1 MTEILTESFCER
13 CGTRYT
19 FETVQRRGRPLGR
32 LTTLGRGLKHFVV
45 MPDASL
51 DEAMAVARSEVEQQ
65 TTSAQLE
72 AFHRTFNFCLSCR
85 QYTCGEC
92 WNPIE
97 GRCLSCAP
105 LPVEEAAPPAEA
117 ILDVTVPLVIP
128 IVPATAPAPGPAA
141 GLQATLEPG
150 LEAAADAAAIQAA
163 EAEAEAE
170 AEVEAAEEEVAED
183 AAPEITVPEAEPL
196 EPGDAALPAPEAD
209 RSVAGV
215 SGVEPREGAPHTS
228 ASSRF
233 EPGRSLDDEIAAYE
247 LRIAALAEAPIE
259 SEPPLRPAAVRES
272 ERGPTVAAM
281 SRERSRPEQA
291 PAVAQIQAE
300 AVTVAAGAGSCRA
313 CGLSISASARFCRRC
328 GARQDA

>member
-141 GLQATLEPG
+141 GLHATLEPG

>member
-128 IVPATAPAPGPAA
+128 VVAATAPAPGPAA

-233 EPGRSLDDEIAAYE
+233 EPGRSLDDETAA
-247 LRIAALAEAPIE
+247 
-259 SEPPLRPAAVRES
+259 
-272 ERGPTVAAM
+272 
-281 SRERSRPEQA
+281 
-291 PAVAQIQAE
+291 
-300 AVTVAAGAGSCRA
+300 
-313 CGLSISASARFCRRC
+313 
-328 GARQDA
+328 

>member
-128 IVPATAPAPGPAA
+128 VVAATAPAPGPAA

-150 LEAAADAAAIQAA
+150 LEAAADAAAIQA
-163 EAEAEAE
+163 AEAEAE

-209 RSVAGV
+209 RSLAGM

>member
-19 FETVQRRGRPLGR
+19 FETAQRRGRPLGR

-150 LEAAADAAAIQAA
+150 LEAAADAAAIQA
-163 EAEAEAE
+163 AEAEAE

>member
-128 IVPATAPAPGPAA
+128 VVAATAPAPGPAA

-281 SRERSRPEQA
+281 SRERSRAEQA
-291 PAVAQIQAE
+291 PAVAQIQPE
-300 AVTVAAGAGSCRA
+300 AVTAAAGAGSCRS